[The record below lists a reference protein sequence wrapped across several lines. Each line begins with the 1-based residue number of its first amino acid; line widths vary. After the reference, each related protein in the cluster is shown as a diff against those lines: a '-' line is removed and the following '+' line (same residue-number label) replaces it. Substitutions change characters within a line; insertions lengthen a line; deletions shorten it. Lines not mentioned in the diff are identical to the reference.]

1 MNDKPFN
8 IPCTLE
14 NLPDDETPI
23 ALRKPKIGDRVFTE
37 RGTIVWDEEKETA
50 DASQCVWI
58 ILAPKDQPAPEPA
71 EQPAEENVLILRN
84 PPKPPEGFE
93 LVDEWRKSEKG
104 EMWWSAAGRCWR
116 HKPAIYRHLVA
127 RLIRPTG
134 QDWVDSL
141 EVGTVFNFKDHN
153 GKVHTCKVT
162 TRDMDANVVRRI
174 CFRRISNLGSF
185 SPSFLASM
193 SDETCTI
200 LKP

>member
-1 MNDKPFN
+1 MNDKTFT
-8 IPCTLE
+8 IPCTQV

-23 ALRKPKIGDRVFTE
+23 AFRPPIKGE
-37 RGTIVWDEEKETA
+37 RIWSDNGSGVGVCQE
-50 DASQCVWI
+50 DAYRFSWI

-84 PPKPPEGFE
+84 PPKPLEGFE
-93 LVDEWRKSEKG
+93 LVDEWRKAEKG
-104 EMWWSAAGRCWR
+104 EMWWHEAGRHWR
-116 HKPAIYRHLVA
+116 HQPTIDRHLVA
-127 RLIRPTG
+127 RPIALTG